1 MFAII
6 KTGGKQYRA
15 EEGRELLIEKLE
27 GEPGTAVT
35 FSEVLL
41 TGPDPVKL
49 GRPFLKGVTVT
60 GEIVSQER
68 GEKVVSIRYKA
79 KKDVHKRQGHRQHL
93 TRVRVTAIGAPSPK
107 AKPVPRATQPA

>member
-27 GEPGTAVT
+27 GDPGAVVT

-41 TGPDPVKL
+41 TGPDPLKL
-49 GRPFLKGVTVT
+49 GRPFLPEVTVR
-60 GEIVSQER
+60 GEILSQER

-79 KKDVHKRQGHRQHL
+79 KKDVHKRRGHRQHL
-93 TRVRVTAIGAPSPK
+93 TRVRITGISTKAPAMK
-107 AKPVPRATQPA
+107 ASKEAQPA

>member
-27 GEPGTAVT
+27 GEPGSAVT

-49 GRPFLKGVTVT
+49 GHPLLEGVTVA

-68 GEKVVSIRYKA
+68 GEKVIAIRYKA
-79 KKDVHKRQGHRQHL
+79 KKDVHKRQGHRQRL
-93 TRVRVTAIGAPSPK
+93 TRVRITAITAPSPK
-107 AKPVPRATQPA
+107 AKPAPRAAQPA

>member
-6 KTGGKQYRA
+6 KTGAKQYRA

-27 GEPGTAVT
+27 GEPGAVVV

-49 GRPFLKGVTVT
+49 GRPFLEGVTVT

-93 TRVRVTAIGAPSPK
+93 TRVRVTAIGAPL
-107 AKPVPRATQPA
+107 AKSKPASKPAQPA